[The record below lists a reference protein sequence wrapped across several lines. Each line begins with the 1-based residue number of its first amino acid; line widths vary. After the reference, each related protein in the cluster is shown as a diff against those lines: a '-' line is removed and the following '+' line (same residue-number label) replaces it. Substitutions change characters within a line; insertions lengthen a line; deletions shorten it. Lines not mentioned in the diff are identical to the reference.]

1 MAKQASITTI
11 SSGYAST
18 TQLNGNFAGL
28 NTALS
33 NTLSRDG
40 SSPNT
45 MTADFDLNNN
55 AILNGAIG
63 NFSNVVVAG
72 TNLTTQITNTTNS
85 ANAAAGSATASANS
99 ATASAGSATTSGN
112 EATASGNSATAAA
125 ASANTASTQA
135 SLATSNGQAQVALAT
150 TQANNASSS
159 ASTASTKASE
169 AASSATGASSSA
181 STATTQ
187 ANTATSKA
195 GEASTSASSA
205 STALAATQAAR
216 DAALAAF
223 DNFDDKFLGEKSSA
237 PSTDNDGDPLAAG
250 MLYFNTQSNLMF
262 VYSGSAWLAAYAS
275 LAGALLVANNLSDL
289 ANAGTARGNL
299 GVAIGSNV
307 QAYDADLAAL
317 AGLTS
322 AANKGIQF
330 TGSGSAGTY
339 DLTTAGKALLDD
351 ANNTAQRV
359 TLGLGTAAV
368 LNVGTSAN
376 NIVQLDGSS
385 RLPAVNG
392 SQLTNLPASGDGGI
406 AMAIALG

>member
-1 MAKQASITTI
+1 MASDSASHVPTQQSVLAYITATMGSV
-11 SSGYAST
+11 SS
-18 TQLNGNFAGL
+18 
-28 NTALS
+28 
-33 NTLSRDG
+33 
-40 SSPNT
+40 
-45 MTADFDLNNN
+45 
-55 AILNGAIG
+55 
-63 NFSNVVVAG
+63 
-72 TNLTTQITNTTNS
+72 
-85 ANAAAGSATASANS
+85 AAA
-99 ATASAGSATTSGN
+99 
-112 EATASGNSATAAA
+112 SATAAA

-150 TQANNASSS
+150 TQANNAAGS
-159 ASTASTKASE
+159 AGTANTKAGD
-169 AASSATGASSSA
+169 AATSATDASSSA
-181 STATTQ
+181 STATSK

-195 GEASTSASSA
+195 GEASASASSA
-205 STALAATQAAR
+205 ATALAATQAAR

-237 PSTDNDGDPLAAG
+237 PTVDNDGDPLAAG
-250 MLYFNTQSNLMF
+250 MLYFDTNQNAMF

-275 LAGALLVANNLSDL
+275 LSGALLVANNLSDL

-307 QAYDADLAAL
+307 QAYDADLAAI

-339 DLTTAGKALLDD
+339 DLTAAGKALLDD
-351 ANNTAQRV
+351 ANNTAQRT

-376 NIVQLDGSS
+376 NIVQLDGSA

-392 SQLTNLPASGDGGI
+392 SQLTNLPTSGDGGI